1 MNCILLHEDAPS
13 AELDMN
19 RAVELATKASKWP
32 QTYLGTPL
40 SKLPMDPTT
49 VSEVLRLHL
58 LSSGAAAGSRCAA
71 WRYQQR
77 GGYSARDEPAL
88 QLRRH
93 NPRPLL
99 ALRAAHVTALPLE
112 DKFTILQ
119 CLQNQI
125 LSYATV
131 RDIVEEKLENYK
143 AMKHELRMSHIQER
157 KREAE
162 LLVAK
167 AKLKKEAAAKK
178 EEQKLT
184 GDKAKAVDLELTRA
198 IEKLTKEGE
207 DKKAQYVKKS
217 NQLQKDCFEYVSYLG
232 SDRAYRRYW
241 LNQCVAGLFVEAGA
255 EPRGPCLD
263 KPVLPAPP
271 DEDTLTYV
279 TKLFESD
286 KERAG
291 AEPRGPCLDK
301 PVLPAPPDEDTL
313 TYVTKLFESD
323 KERGGSDKENDSG
336 ANSRGNSPKKPLAHL
351 NGLTQKLCGLETN
364 LQHMKELLMCTG
376 DISTCYPHGSASRP
390 QWWVLHSPEQVS
402 ALMTSLNKRGAR
414 EGELRHSL
422 EVDLPRLL
430 HYVKDAPLSALNPS
444 VAPVNTTT
452 EQVAALMTSLNKR
465 GAREAEL
472 RHSLE
477 VDLPR
482 LLHYVKDAPLS
493 ALNPSV
499 APLQMASS
507 VNATPEQVAALMT
520 SLNKRGAREAELR
533 HSLEVDLPRLLHYV
547 KDAPLS
553 ALNPSVAPVS
563 GGSDDVTE
571 QVAALMT
578 SLNKRGA
585 REAELRHSLEVDLP
599 RLLHYVKDAPL
610 SALNPSVAPLQ
621 TASSVKATPEQAA
634 ALMTSLNKRGARE
647 AELRHSL
654 EVDLPRLLHYVKD
667 APLSALN
674 PTVAPVNTT
683 PEQVSALMTS
693 LNKRGAREAELRH
706 SLEVD
711 LPRLLHY
718 VKDAP
723 LSALNPSVAPTV
735 SLPSRLQ
742 TASSVN
748 TTTEQVAALMTSLNR
763 GRAAALAGGGPAAL
777 AALCEG
783 RPAVGAESYCR
794 TATNSIL
801 SQHHPRAGGGSDDV
815 TEQEAEL
822 RHSLEVDLPRLL
834 HYVKD
839 APLSALN
846 PTVAPPPPVAP
857 TRRNKFQPSL
867 VVPPDCSVREALE
880 LSLRDY
886 ILELEEKIFHGCL
899 GAVQVKTRAPLVS
912 LVVPPDCSVRE
923 ALELSLRDYILE
935 LEEKIFHGCL
945 GAVQVKTKAP
955 LVSLVV
961 PPDCSVR
968 EALELSLRDY
978 ILELEEKIFHGCL
991 GAVQVKDR
999 EAWRGTIMLRGYD
1012 KQADF
1017 LSWGPRKQFR
1027 DDCHLPNG
1035 VFKMPAEVD
1044 PANPIPEN
1052 KYRDPGHYLSDR
1064 VNGVKLE
1071 PDTVKTEAP
1080 AGGVVRGLASALLQ
1094 VEQGIHHKY
1103 LKRPLDPGNSPSDRV
1118 NGVKLEPDTVKTEAP
1133 AGGVVR
1139 GLASALLQVEQGIHH
1154 KYLKRP
1160 LGLDDK
1166 ERKEREAKGKSLDME
1181 ALERW
1186 EVSLMECQSFAQICL
1201 HLFTLDSSVSWS
1213 ASILNASC
1221 KICRRKTDPDNM
1233 LLCDHCNKGH
1243 HLYCLKPKL
1252 TKVPEGDWFC
1262 AQCKPK
1268 EQKTPR
1274 KRRKIFS
1281 DEELE
1286 EAMHEDSDS
1295 ESESPAVCGT
1305 CGSGG
1310 ELAAACSSCRAPHH
1324 AECLPPRASRR
1335 ALCKQCTPARERR
1348 RCAETAITNIHEY
1361 TRALNAPRH
1370 DTSESDDSE
1379 DNTALVRLKTTRK
1392 SRNSKEPSPMVNGHS
1407 TTKKSRKSKEETNTS
1422 SRKSRTSGAT
1432 TPVMNGHHEERK
1444 SNRRS
1449 SKGAASQPALH
1460 AAALQQLLKELLKH
1474 KDSWPFAE
1482 PVDVEEVP
1490 DYLSIISTPMDLSTM
1505 QSKLTS
1511 GGYESD
1517 AQFVADAAL
1526 VFRNCYTYNR
1536 DTHPVARSAVR
1547 LEKYFNKRAAEL
1559 ELPTLPEMNFD
1570 EEAEAEAEAGSK
1582 RASSEEPPTAKRVKT
1597 K

>member
-1 MNCILLHEDAPS
+1 MENTVIVIKKAALEKYNIGKVNFEQIFTGSPPDFPSSKRLMKTSISPAKGQPKPGSASKAKPAKKPSPEKKGQQSMDKFVKKSDKADAPKPKPDPAAKKSGQDLADKMRRAEEQMKQRREDEKAKKKEKNARLQAYLKEWQKVKDDLLLEDHKIIPKGTPVVIEGIDSKHIGDFLSVLEFVHLYAETLKTKEFFHNGLDIETFRKALTAKEYASCFSDLIQMMLQTIFSLQEDEAEEYNEGGSIDVSNGLDEEAPS

-286 KERAG
+286 KER
-291 AEPRGPCLDK
+291 
-301 PVLPAPPDEDTL
+301 
-313 TYVTKLFESD
+313 
-323 KERGGSDKENDSG
+323 GGSDKENDSG

-351 NGLTQKLCGLETN
+351 NGLTQKLSGLESN

-414 EGELRHSL
+414 
-422 EVDLPRLL
+422 
-430 HYVKDAPLSALNPS
+430 
-444 VAPVNTTT
+444 
-452 EQVAALMTSLNKR
+452 
-465 GAREAEL
+465 
-472 RHSLE
+472 
-477 VDLPR
+477 
-482 LLHYVKDAPLS
+482 
-493 ALNPSV
+493 
-499 APLQMASS
+499 
-507 VNATPEQVAALMT
+507 
-520 SLNKRGAREAELR
+520 
-533 HSLEVDLPRLLHYV
+533 
-547 KDAPLS
+547 
-553 ALNPSVAPVS
+553 
-563 GGSDDVTE
+563 
-571 QVAALMT
+571 
-578 SLNKRGA
+578 
-585 REAELRHSLEVDLP
+585 
-599 RLLHYVKDAPL
+599 
-610 SALNPSVAPLQ
+610 
-621 TASSVKATPEQAA
+621 
-634 ALMTSLNKRGARE
+634 
-647 AELRHSL
+647 
-654 EVDLPRLLHYVKD
+654 
-667 APLSALN
+667 
-674 PTVAPVNTT
+674 
-683 PEQVSALMTS
+683 
-693 LNKRGAREAELRH
+693 
-706 SLEVD
+706 
-711 LPRLLHY
+711 
-718 VKDAP
+718 
-723 LSALNPSVAPTV
+723 
-735 SLPSRLQ
+735 
-742 TASSVN
+742 
-748 TTTEQVAALMTSLNR
+748 
-763 GRAAALAGGGPAAL
+763 
-777 AALCEG
+777 
-783 RPAVGAESYCR
+783 
-794 TATNSIL
+794 
-801 SQHHPRAGGGSDDV
+801 
-815 TEQEAEL
+815 EAEL

-899 GAVQVKTRAPLVS
+899 GAVQVK
-912 LVVPPDCSVRE
+912 
-923 ALELSLRDYILE
+923 
-935 LEEKIFHGCL
+935 
-945 GAVQVKTKAP
+945 
-955 LVSLVV
+955 
-961 PPDCSVR
+961 
-968 EALELSLRDY
+968 
-978 ILELEEKIFHGCL
+978 
-991 GAVQVKDR
+991 DR

-1012 KQADF
+1012 KQADY

-1044 PANPIPEN
+1044 PENPIPEN
-1052 KYRDPGHYLSDR
+1052 KYRDPGHYL
-1064 VNGVKLE
+1064 
-1071 PDTVKTEAP
+1071 
-1080 AGGVVRGLASALLQ
+1080 
-1094 VEQGIHHKY
+1094 
-1103 LKRPLDPGNSPSDRV
+1103 SDRV

-1286 EAMHEDSDS
+1286 EAMHEDSSDS

-1422 SRKSRTSGAT
+1422 SRKSRTSEAT

-1444 SNRRS
+1444 SSRRS
-1449 SKGAASQPALH
+1449 SKGASQPALH

-1505 QSKLTS
+1505 QSKLAS

-1570 EEAEAEAEAGSK
+1570 EEAEADVEAGSK

>member
-1 MNCILLHEDAPS
+1 MPLLKRKAKLEKSTASEYLRDDDEVFHCEVTDEIFKDYEEYCERIILVNSMVWSCEMTGKNNLTYAEALDSEKAARRSLKDFPMELRIPILYLAAKTKRCSFAEMAEDVFNYVRERYFVGESVEACLEGENWRESHVLSVTAPKQQPGSKVTLPASAYCYEVEQFESSSSGQVVVAAHDRVRRRKGVFSRDKCRLFLKQFVEMENTVIVIKKAALEKYNIGKVNFEQIFTGSPPDFPSSKRLMKTSISPAKGQPKPGSASKAKPAKKPSPEKKGQQSMDKFVKKSDKADAPKPKPDPAAKKSGQDLADKMRRAEEQMKQRREDEKAKKKEKNARLQAYLKEWQKVKDDLLLEDHKIIPKGTPVVIEGIDSKHIGDFLSVLEFVHLYAETLKTKEFFHNGLDIETFRKALTAKEYASCFSDLIQMMLQTIFSLQEDEAEEYNEGGSIDVSNGLDEEAPS

-286 KERAG
+286 KER
-291 AEPRGPCLDK
+291 
-301 PVLPAPPDEDTL
+301 
-313 TYVTKLFESD
+313 
-323 KERGGSDKENDSG
+323 GGSDKENDSG

-351 NGLTQKLCGLETN
+351 NGLTQKLSGLESN

-414 EGELRHSL
+414 E
-422 EVDLPRLL
+422 
-430 HYVKDAPLSALNPS
+430 
-444 VAPVNTTT
+444 
-452 EQVAALMTSLNKR
+452 
-465 GAREAEL
+465 AEL

-499 APLQMASS
+499 AP
-507 VNATPEQVAALMT
+507 
-520 SLNKRGAREAELR
+520 
-533 HSLEVDLPRLLHYV
+533 
-547 KDAPLS
+547 
-553 ALNPSVAPVS
+553 
-563 GGSDDVTE
+563 
-571 QVAALMT
+571 
-578 SLNKRGA
+578 
-585 REAELRHSLEVDLP
+585 
-599 RLLHYVKDAPL
+599 
-610 SALNPSVAPLQ
+610 
-621 TASSVKATPEQAA
+621 
-634 ALMTSLNKRGARE
+634 
-647 AELRHSL
+647 
-654 EVDLPRLLHYVKD
+654 
-667 APLSALN
+667 
-674 PTVAPVNTT
+674 
-683 PEQVSALMTS
+683 
-693 LNKRGAREAELRH
+693 
-706 SLEVD
+706 
-711 LPRLLHY
+711 
-718 VKDAP
+718 
-723 LSALNPSVAPTV
+723 
-735 SLPSRLQ
+735 
-742 TASSVN
+742 
-748 TTTEQVAALMTSLNR
+748 
-763 GRAAALAGGGPAAL
+763 
-777 AALCEG
+777 
-783 RPAVGAESYCR
+783 
-794 TATNSIL
+794 
-801 SQHHPRAGGGSDDV
+801 
-815 TEQEAEL
+815 
-822 RHSLEVDLPRLL
+822 
-834 HYVKD
+834 
-839 APLSALN
+839 
-846 PTVAPPPPVAP
+846 PPPVAP
-857 TRRNKFQPSL
+857 TRRNKFQP
-867 VVPPDCSVREALE
+867 
-880 LSLRDY
+880 
-886 ILELEEKIFHGCL
+886 
-899 GAVQVKTRAPLVS
+899 
-912 LVVPPDCSVRE
+912 
-923 ALELSLRDYILE
+923 
-935 LEEKIFHGCL
+935 
-945 GAVQVKTKAP
+945 
-955 LVSLVV
+955 SLVV

-1012 KQADF
+1012 KQANY

-1044 PANPIPEN
+1044 PSNPIPEN
-1052 KYRDPGHYLSDR
+1052 KYRDPGHYL
-1064 VNGVKLE
+1064 
-1071 PDTVKTEAP
+1071 
-1080 AGGVVRGLASALLQ
+1080 
-1094 VEQGIHHKY
+1094 
-1103 LKRPLDPGNSPSDRV
+1103 SDRV

-1444 SNRRS
+1444 SSRRS

-1460 AAALQQLLKELLKH
+1460 APALQQLLKELLKH

-1505 QSKLTS
+1505 QGKLAS

-1570 EEAEAEAEAGSK
+1570 EEAEAEVEAGSK
-1582 RASSEEPPTAKRVKT
+1582 RSSSEEPPTAKRVKT